1 ELLALDARIILHD
14 PELSEE
20 QLPELAIRPYPQQYV
35 SQWKLRKETPL
46 TIRPTRPE
54 DEPLMVKFH
63 GTLSEESV
71 HFRYFGISKLEQRVA
86 HERLTRICFN
96 DYDREIAIVAIRQ
109 APETEEEE
117 ILGVGR
123 LIKVHGVNEAEFAIV
138 ISDQLQGQGLG
149 THLLKLLLDIGCQEG
164 LERIFGH
171 ILPDNYSMQRVCRK
185 LGFVVNYDSFA
196 EDMKAEFTC

>member
-1 ELLALDARIILHD
+1 
-14 PELSEE
+14 
-20 QLPELAIRPYPQQYV
+20 
-35 SQWKLRKETPL
+35 
-46 TIRPTRPE
+46 
-54 DEPLMVKFH
+54 M
-63 GTLSEESV
+63 
-71 HFRYFGISKLEQRVA
+71 
-86 HERLTRICFN
+86 
-96 DYDREIAIVAIRQ
+96 
-109 APETEEEE
+109 
-117 ILGVGR
+117 
-123 LIKVHGVNEAEFAIV
+123 NEAEFAIV